1 MKNTN
6 SLVQIV
12 KKGGILNERTKN
24 INMFSFVLAFLLIV
38 FQTFVAAK
46 VLARR
51 YMFNR

>member
-24 INMFSFVLAFLLIV
+24 INYFKRASWFEKL
-38 FQTFVAAK
+38 
-46 VLARR
+46 
-51 YMFNR
+51 